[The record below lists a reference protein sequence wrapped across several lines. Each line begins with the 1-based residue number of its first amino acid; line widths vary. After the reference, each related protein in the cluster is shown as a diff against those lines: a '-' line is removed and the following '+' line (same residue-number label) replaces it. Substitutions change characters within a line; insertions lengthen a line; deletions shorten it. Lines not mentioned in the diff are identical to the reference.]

1 MFSKVHEALLRL
13 AARFHREEG
22 QTLTEYGLIL
32 ALVSVMLVG
41 GLGLLATALTG
52 VLDDVIA
59 ALTPAV

>member
-32 ALVSVMLVG
+32 ALVSVAAVVTLTA
-41 GLGLLATALTG
+41 LGLAISG
-52 VLDDVIA
+52 VLGSVTGS
-59 ALTPAV
+59 L